1 MANAKPENGK
11 QAANPKQVL
20 ILVALLAVMVTVG
33 VVQFGGL
40 LSGGAPPA
48 PNPSGQPNSSASA
61 QASQTTQPSEN
72 RTALSPLQ
80 PRDPFRPVIVA
91 AKPQQEEPSRIVRT
105 EPTNRPK
112 REITGTPPLAPMT
125 LPPEQFGLQPAE
137 NAPAPAPEP
146 EQPHYTVTGVVQG
159 PNSVAIVADK
169 EGRRRF
175 VKQGDPLEDGWR
187 VLSIQRGALVLQK
200 GKQRITVRVGESTAP
215 NGGNTP

>member
-11 QAANPKQVL
+11 QATNPKQLL
-20 ILVALLAVMVTVG
+20 ILAALFAVMVTVG

-48 PNPSGQPNSSASA
+48 QNPSGQANGGAST
-61 QASQTTQPSEN
+61 QASQTTQASEN
-72 RTALSPLQ
+72 RITLPPLQ
-80 PRDPFRPVIVA
+80 PRDPFRPTIVA

-105 EPTNRPK
+105 EPTDRPK

-125 LPPEQFGLQPAE
+125 LPPGQFGLQPAE
-137 NAPAPAPEP
+137 NAPEP

-159 PNSVAIVADK
+159 PNSVAILVDK

-187 VLSIQRGALVLQK
+187 VVSIQRGALVLQK
-200 GKQRITVRVGESTAP
+200 GKQRITVRVGESTVP

>member
-1 MANAKPENGK
+1 MANAKPEGGK

-40 LSGGAPPA
+40 FGGGAPPA
-48 PNPSGQPNSSASA
+48 QNPAGQANGGAST
-61 QASQTTQPSEN
+61 QASQTAQASEN
-72 RTALSPLQ
+72 RITLPPLQ
-80 PRDPFRPVIVA
+80 PRDPFRPIIVA

-112 REITGTPPLAPMT
+112 REITGTPPLAPLT

-137 NAPAPAPEP
+137 NAPEP

-159 PNSVAIVADK
+159 PNSVAILVDK

-175 VKQGDPLEDGWR
+175 VKPGDPLEDGWR
-187 VLSIQRGALVLQK
+187 VVSIQRGALVLQK
-200 GKQRITVRVGESTAP
+200 GKQRITIRVGESTAP

>member
-11 QAANPKQVL
+11 QAANPKQLL
-20 ILVALLAVMVTVG
+20 ILAALFAVMVTVG

-48 PNPSGQPNSSASA
+48 PNPAGQSSAAQSQASQAA
-61 QASQTTQPSEN
+61 QASETRATLP
-72 RTALSPLQ
+72 PLQ
-80 PRDPFRPVIVA
+80 PRDPFRPIIVA

-112 REITGTPPLAPMT
+112 REITGTPPLAPLT

-137 NAPAPAPEP
+137 NAPEP
-146 EQPHYTVTGVVQG
+146 EQPQYTVTGVVQG
-159 PNSVAIVADK
+159 PNSVAILADK
-169 EGRRRF
+169 DGRRRF

-187 VLSIQRGALVLQK
+187 VVSIQRGALVLQK
-200 GKQRITVRVGESTAP
+200 GKQRITIRVGESTAP

>member
-11 QAANPKQVL
+11 QATNPKQLL
-20 ILVALLAVMVTVG
+20 ILAALLAVMVTVG

-48 PNPSGQPNSSASA
+48 PNPSGQSSAAQSQVSQTA
-61 QASQTTQPSEN
+61 QASESRATLP
-72 RTALSPLQ
+72 PLP

-112 REITGTPPLAPMT
+112 REITGTPPLAPLT

-137 NAPAPAPEP
+137 NAPEP

-187 VLSIQRGALVLQK
+187 VVSIQRGALVLQK
-200 GKQRITVRVGESTAP
+200 GKQRITIRVGESTAP

>member
-11 QAANPKQVL
+11 QATNPKQLL
-20 ILVALLAVMVTVG
+20 ILAALFAVMVTVG

-40 LSGGAPPA
+40 LGGGAPPA
-48 PNPSGQPNSSASA
+48 QNPAGQSSAAQS
-61 QASQTTQPSEN
+61 QASQTAQASES
-72 RTALSPLQ
+72 RATLPPLP

-112 REITGTPPLAPMT
+112 REIAGAPPLAPMT
-125 LPPEQFGLQPAE
+125 LPPGQFGLQPAE
-137 NAPAPAPEP
+137 NAPEP

-159 PNSVAIVADK
+159 PNSVAILVDK

-187 VLSIQRGALVLQK
+187 VVSIQRGAIVLQK
-200 GKQRITVRVGESTAP
+200 GKQRITIRVGESTAP

>member
-11 QAANPKQVL
+11 QATNPKQLL
-20 ILVALLAVMVTVG
+20 ILAALFAVLVTVG
-33 VVQFGGL
+33 VVQFGGVFG
-40 LSGGAPPA
+40 GGAPPA
-48 PNPSGQPNSSASA
+48 PNPSGQSSAAQS
-61 QASQTTQPSEN
+61 QASQTAQASET
-72 RTALSPLQ
+72 RATLPPLQ

-105 EPTNRPK
+105 ESTSRPK
-112 REITGTPPLAPMT
+112 REIAGAPPLAPMT
-125 LPPEQFGLQPAE
+125 LPPGQFGLQPAE
-137 NAPAPAPEP
+137 NTPAPEP

-187 VLSIQRGALVLQK
+187 VVSIQRGALVLQK
-200 GKQRITVRVGESTAP
+200 GKQRITIRVGESTAP

>member
-11 QAANPKQVL
+11 QATNPKQLL
-20 ILVALLAVMVTVG
+20 ILAALFAVMVTVG

-40 LSGGAPPA
+40 LSGCAPPA
-48 PNPSGQPNSSASA
+48 PNPSGQANGGAST
-61 QASQTTQPSEN
+61 QASQTTQASEN
-72 RTALSPLQ
+72 RITLPPLQ
-80 PRDPFRPVIVA
+80 PRDPFRPIIVA

-125 LPPEQFGLQPAE
+125 LPPGQFGLQPAE
-137 NAPAPAPEP
+137 NAPEP

-159 PNSVAIVADK
+159 PNSVAILVDK

-175 VKQGDPLEDGWR
+175 VKPGDPLEDGWR
-187 VLSIQRGALVLQK
+187 VVSIQRGAIALQK
-200 GKQRITVRVGESTAP
+200 GKQRITVRVGESTVP

>member
-11 QAANPKQVL
+11 QATNPKQL
-20 ILVALLAVMVTVG
+20 LLLAALFAVMVTVS

-48 PNPSGQPNSSASA
+48 QNPSGQANGGAST
-61 QASQTTQPSEN
+61 QASQTTQASEN
-72 RTALSPLQ
+72 RITLPPLQ
-80 PRDPFRPVIVA
+80 PRDPFRPIIVV

-125 LPPEQFGLQPAE
+125 LPPGQFGLQPAE
-137 NAPAPAPEP
+137 NAPEP

-159 PNSVAIVADK
+159 PNSVAILVDK

-187 VLSIQRGALVLQK
+187 VVSIQRGALVLQK

>member
-11 QAANPKQVL
+11 QATNPKQML
-20 ILVALLAVMVTVG
+20 ILAALFAVMVTVG

-48 PNPSGQPNSSASA
+48 PNPSGQANGGAST
-61 QASQTTQPSEN
+61 QASQTMQASEN
-72 RTALSPLQ
+72 RITLPPLQ
-80 PRDPFRPVIVA
+80 PRDPFRPIIVA
-91 AKPQQEEPSRIVRT
+91 AKPQQEEPSRIVHT

-125 LPPEQFGLQPAE
+125 LPPGQFGLQPAE
-137 NAPAPAPEP
+137 NAPEP

-159 PNSVAIVADK
+159 PNSVAIVVDK

-187 VLSIQRGALVLQK
+187 VVSIQRGALVLQK
-200 GKQRITVRVGESTAP
+200 GKQRIIARVGESTAP

>member
-1 MANAKPENGK
+1 MANAKPEGGK

-20 ILVALLAVMVTVG
+20 ILVALFAVMVTVG

-48 PNPSGQPNSSASA
+48 PNPSGQSSAAQS
-61 QASQTTQPSEN
+61 QASQTAQASES
-72 RTALSPLQ
+72 RATLPPLP

-112 REITGTPPLAPMT
+112 REIAGAPPLAPMT
-125 LPPEQFGLQPAE
+125 LPPGQFGLQPAE

-187 VLSIQRGALVLQK
+187 VVSIQRGALVLQK
-200 GKQRITVRVGESTAP
+200 GKQRITIRVGESTAP

>member
-1 MANAKPENGK
+1 MANAKPEGGK
-11 QAANPKQVL
+11 QAANPKQLL
-20 ILVALLAVMVTVG
+20 ILAALLAVMVTVG

-40 LSGGAPPA
+40 LSGGAPSA

-72 RTALSPLQ
+72 RTALPPLQ

-112 REITGTPPLAPMT
+112 REITGAPPLAPLT

-137 NAPAPAPEP
+137 NAPEP
-146 EQPHYTVTGVVQG
+146 EQPQYTVTGVVQG

-200 GKQRITVRVGESTAP
+200 GKQRITIRVGESTAP

>member
-11 QAANPKQVL
+11 QATNPKQLL
-20 ILVALLAVMVTVG
+20 ILAALFAVMVTVS

-48 PNPSGQPNSSASA
+48 QNPSGQANGGAST
-61 QASQTTQPSEN
+61 QASQTTQASEN
-72 RTALSPLQ
+72 RITLPPLQ
-80 PRDPFRPVIVA
+80 PRDPFRPIIVA

-105 EPTNRPK
+105 EPTDRPK

-125 LPPEQFGLQPAE
+125 LPPGQFGLQPAE
-137 NAPAPAPEP
+137 NAPEP

-159 PNSVAIVADK
+159 PNSVAILVDK

-187 VLSIQRGALVLQK
+187 VVSIQRGAIALQK
-200 GKQRITVRVGESTAP
+200 GKQRITIRVGESTAP

>member
-11 QAANPKQVL
+11 QATNPKQLL
-20 ILVALLAVMVTVG
+20 ILAALFAVMVTVS

-48 PNPSGQPNSSASA
+48 QNPSGQANGGAST
-61 QASQTTQPSEN
+61 QASQTTQASEN
-72 RTALSPLQ
+72 RITLPPLQ
-80 PRDPFRPVIVA
+80 PRDPFRPIIVA

-125 LPPEQFGLQPAE
+125 LPPGQFGLQPAE
-137 NAPAPAPEP
+137 NAPEP

-159 PNSVAIVADK
+159 PNSVAILVDK

-187 VLSIQRGALVLQK
+187 VVSIQRGALVLQK
-200 GKQRITVRVGESTAP
+200 GKQRITVRVGESTVP

>member
-11 QAANPKQVL
+11 QATNPKQLL
-20 ILVALLAVMVTVG
+20 ILAALFAVMVTVG

-48 PNPSGQPNSSASA
+48 QNPSGQANGGAST
-61 QASQTTQPSEN
+61 QASQTTQASEN
-72 RTALSPLQ
+72 RITLPPLQ

-91 AKPQQEEPSRIVRT
+91 AKPQQEEPSRTVRT

-125 LPPEQFGLQPAE
+125 LPPGQFGLQPAE
-137 NAPAPAPEP
+137 NAPEP

-159 PNSVAIVADK
+159 PNSVAILVDK

-187 VLSIQRGALVLQK
+187 VVSIQRGALVLQK

>member
-11 QAANPKQVL
+11 QAANPKQLL
-20 ILVALLAVMVTVG
+20 ILAALFAVMVTVG

-40 LSGGAPPA
+40 LGGGAPPA
-48 PNPSGQPNSSASA
+48 PNPSGQANGGAST
-61 QASQTTQPSEN
+61 QASQTAQASEN
-72 RTALSPLQ
+72 RITLPPLQ
-80 PRDPFRPVIVA
+80 PRDPFRPIIVA

-112 REITGTPPLAPMT
+112 REITGTPPLAPLT
-125 LPPEQFGLQPAE
+125 LSPEQFGLQPAE
-137 NAPAPAPEP
+137 NAPEP

-159 PNSVAIVADK
+159 PNSVAILVDK

-187 VLSIQRGALVLQK
+187 VVSIQRGALVLQK

>member
-11 QAANPKQVL
+11 QATNPKQLL
-20 ILVALLAVMVTVG
+20 ILAALFAVMVTVG

-48 PNPSGQPNSSASA
+48 QNPAGQSSAAQS
-61 QASQTTQPSEN
+61 QASQTAQASES
-72 RTALSPLQ
+72 RATLPPLP

-112 REITGTPPLAPMT
+112 REIEGAPPIAPLTPPIG
-125 LPPEQFGLQPAE
+125 QFSLQPAE
-137 NAPAPAPEP
+137 NAPAPKP

-159 PNSVAIVADK
+159 PNSVAILVDK

-187 VLSIQRGALVLQK
+187 VVSIQRGALVLQK

>member
-1 MANAKPENGK
+1 MANAKPEGGK

>member
-1 MANAKPENGK
+1 MANAKPEGGK

-20 ILVALLAVMVTVG
+20 ILAALLAVMVTVG

-61 QASQTTQPSEN
+61 QASQTTQPNEN
-72 RTALSPLQ
+72 RTALPPLQ

-137 NAPAPAPEP
+137 NAPEP
-146 EQPHYTVTGVVQG
+146 EQPQYTVTGVVQG
-159 PNSVAIVADK
+159 PNSVAILADK
-169 EGRRRF
+169 DGRRRF

-187 VLSIQRGALVLQK
+187 VLSIQRGAIVLQK

>member
-11 QAANPKQVL
+11 QATNPKQLL
-20 ILVALLAVMVTVG
+20 ILAALLAVMVTVG

-40 LSGGAPPA
+40 LGGGAPPA
-48 PNPSGQPNSSASA
+48 PNPSGQSSAAQS
-61 QASQTTQPSEN
+61 QASQTAQASEN
-72 RTALSPLQ
+72 RITLPPLQ

-91 AKPQQEEPSRIVRT
+91 AKPQQEEPSRTVRT
-105 EPTNRPK
+105 DTTSRPK
-112 REITGTPPLAPMT
+112 REIEGAPPLAPMT
-125 LPPEQFGLQPAE
+125 LPPGQFGLQPAE

-159 PNSVAIVADK
+159 PNSVAILVDK

-187 VLSIQRGALVLQK
+187 VVSIQRGAIVLQK
-200 GKQRITVRVGESTAP
+200 GKQRITARVGESTAP

>member
-11 QAANPKQVL
+11 QAANPKQLL
-20 ILVALLAVMVTVG
+20 ILAALLAVMVTVG

-40 LSGGAPPA
+40 LGGGAPPA
-48 PNPSGQPNSSASA
+48 PNPSGQANGGAST
-61 QASQTTQPSEN
+61 QASQTAQASEN
-72 RTALSPLQ
+72 RITLPPLQ
-80 PRDPFRPVIVA
+80 PRDPFRPIIVA

-105 EPTNRPK
+105 ESTSRPK
-112 REITGTPPLAPMT
+112 REIEGAPPIAPLTPPIG
-125 LPPEQFGLQPAE
+125 QFSLQPAE
-137 NAPAPAPEP
+137 NAPAPEP

-159 PNSVAIVADK
+159 PNSVAILVDK

-187 VLSIQRGALVLQK
+187 VVSIQRGAIVLQK
-200 GKQRITVRVGESTAP
+200 GKQRITARVGESTAP

>member
-11 QAANPKQVL
+11 QATNPKQLL
-20 ILVALLAVMVTVG
+20 ILAALFAVMVTVG

-48 PNPSGQPNSSASA
+48 PNPPGQATSGAQLQANQTA
-61 QASQTTQPSEN
+61 QASESRITLP
-72 RTALSPLQ
+72 PLP

-112 REITGTPPLAPMT
+112 REITGTPPLAPLT

-137 NAPAPAPEP
+137 NAPEP

-159 PNSVAIVADK
+159 PNSVAILVDK

-187 VLSIQRGALVLQK
+187 VVSIQRGALVLQK
-200 GKQRITVRVGESTAP
+200 GKQRITIRVGESTAP

>member
-11 QAANPKQVL
+11 QATNPKQLL
-20 ILVALLAVMVTVG
+20 ILAALLAVMVTVG

-40 LSGGAPPA
+40 LGGGAPPA
-48 PNPSGQPNSSASA
+48 PNPSGQASGGA
-61 QASQTTQPSEN
+61 QSQASQTAQASET
-72 RTALSPLQ
+72 RATLPPLQ

-91 AKPQQEEPSRIVRT
+91 AKPQQEEPSRVVRT

-112 REITGTPPLAPMT
+112 REIAGAPPLAPMT
-125 LPPEQFGLQPAE
+125 LPPGQFGLQPAE
-137 NAPAPAPEP
+137 NAPEP
-146 EQPHYTVTGVVQG
+146 EQPQYTVTGVVQG
-159 PNSVAIVADK
+159 PNSVAILADK

-187 VLSIQRGALVLQK
+187 VVSIQRGALVLQK
-200 GKQRITVRVGESTAP
+200 GKQRITVRVGESTVP

>member
-11 QAANPKQVL
+11 QAANPKQLL
-20 ILVALLAVMVTVG
+20 ILAALLAVLVTVG

-40 LSGGAPPA
+40 LGGGAPPA
-48 PNPSGQPNSSASA
+48 PNPPGQATSGAQPQANQTA
-61 QASQTTQPSEN
+61 QASESRITLP
-72 RTALSPLQ
+72 PLP

-112 REITGTPPLAPMT
+112 REITGTPPLAPLT

-137 NAPAPAPEP
+137 NAPEP

-159 PNSVAIVADK
+159 PNSVAILADK

-187 VLSIQRGALVLQK
+187 VVSIQRGAIVLQK
-200 GKQRITVRVGESTAP
+200 GKQRITIRVGESTAP

>member
-11 QAANPKQVL
+11 QATNPKQLL
-20 ILVALLAVMVTVG
+20 ILAALFAVMVTVG

-48 PNPSGQPNSSASA
+48 QNPAGQANGGAST
-61 QASQTTQPSEN
+61 QASQTAQASEN
-72 RTALSPLQ
+72 RITLPPLQ
-80 PRDPFRPVIVA
+80 PRDPFRPIIVA
-91 AKPQQEEPSRIVRT
+91 AKPQQEEPSRVVRT

-112 REITGTPPLAPMT
+112 REITGTPPLAPLT

-137 NAPAPAPEP
+137 NAPEP

-159 PNSVAIVADK
+159 PNSVAILADK

-175 VKQGDPLEDGWR
+175 VKPGDPLEDGWR
-187 VLSIQRGALVLQK
+187 VVSIQRGAIALQK
-200 GKQRITVRVGESTAP
+200 GKQRITIRVGESTAP
-215 NGGNTP
+215 NGGNRP

>member
-1 MANAKPENGK
+1 MANAKPEGGK

-72 RTALSPLQ
+72 RTALPPLQ
-80 PRDPFRPVIVA
+80 PRDPFRPIIVA

-137 NAPAPAPEP
+137 NAPEP
-146 EQPHYTVTGVVQG
+146 EQPQYTVTGVVQG
-159 PNSVAIVADK
+159 PNSVAILADK
-169 EGRRRF
+169 DGRRRF

>member
-11 QAANPKQVL
+11 QATNPKQLL
-20 ILVALLAVMVTVG
+20 ILAALFAVMVTVG

-40 LSGGAPPA
+40 FGGGAPPA
-48 PNPSGQPNSSASA
+48 PNPSGQANGGAQS
-61 QASQTTQPSEN
+61 QASQTAQASET
-72 RTALSPLQ
+72 RATLPPLP

-137 NAPAPAPEP
+137 NAPEP
-146 EQPHYTVTGVVQG
+146 KQPHYTVTGVVQG
-159 PNSVAIVADK
+159 PNSVAILVDK

-187 VLSIQRGALVLQK
+187 VVSIQRGAIALQK
-200 GKQRITVRVGESTAP
+200 GKQRITIRVGESTAP

>member
-11 QAANPKQVL
+11 QATNPKQLL
-20 ILVALLAVMVTVG
+20 ILAALLAVMVTVG

-48 PNPSGQPNSSASA
+48 PNPAGQSSAAQSQASQAA
-61 QASQTTQPSEN
+61 QASETRATLP
-72 RTALSPLQ
+72 PLQ
-80 PRDPFRPVIVA
+80 PRDPFRPIIVA

-112 REITGTPPLAPMT
+112 REIEGAPPLAPMT
-125 LPPEQFGLQPAE
+125 LPPGQFGLQPAE

-159 PNSVAIVADK
+159 PNSVAILVDK

-175 VKQGDPLEDGWR
+175 VKPGDPLEDGWR
-187 VLSIQRGALVLQK
+187 VVSIQRGALVLQK
-200 GKQRITVRVGESTAP
+200 GKQRITIRVGESTAP

>member
-1 MANAKPENGK
+1 MANAKPEGGK

-48 PNPSGQPNSSASA
+48 SNPSGQPNSSASA

-80 PRDPFRPVIVA
+80 PRDPFRPIIVA

-137 NAPAPAPEP
+137 NASEP

-159 PNSVAIVADK
+159 PNSVAILADK

-175 VKQGDPLEDGWR
+175 VKPGDPLEDGWR

-200 GKQRITVRVGESTAP
+200 GKQRITVRVGESTVP

>member
-11 QAANPKQVL
+11 QATNPKQLL
-20 ILVALLAVMVTVG
+20 ILAALLAVLVTVG
-33 VVQFGGL
+33 VVRIGGL
-40 LSGGAPPA
+40 FGGGAPPA
-48 PNPSGQPNSSASA
+48 PNPSGQSSAAQS
-61 QASQTTQPSEN
+61 QASQTAQASET
-72 RTALSPLQ
+72 RATLPPLQ

-105 EPTNRPK
+105 DTTSRPK
-112 REITGTPPLAPMT
+112 REIAGAPPLAPMT
-125 LPPEQFGLQPAE
+125 LPPGQFGLQPAE
-137 NAPAPAPEP
+137 NAPAPEP

-159 PNSVAIVADK
+159 PNSVAILVDK

-187 VLSIQRGALVLQK
+187 VVSIQRGALVLQK
-200 GKQRITVRVGESTAP
+200 GKQRITIRVGESTAP

>member
-11 QAANPKQVL
+11 QATNPKQLL
-20 ILVALLAVMVTVG
+20 ILAALFAVMVTVG

-48 PNPSGQPNSSASA
+48 QNPAGQANGGAST
-61 QASQTTQPSEN
+61 QASQTAQASEN
-72 RTALSPLQ
+72 RITLPPLQ
-80 PRDPFRPVIVA
+80 PRDPFRPIIVA

-112 REITGTPPLAPMT
+112 REITGTPPLAPLT
-125 LPPEQFGLQPAE
+125 LSPEQFGLQPAE
-137 NAPAPAPEP
+137 NAPEP

-159 PNSVAIVADK
+159 PNSVAILVDK

-187 VLSIQRGALVLQK
+187 VVSIQRGALVLQK

>member
-1 MANAKPENGK
+1 MANAKPEGGK

-72 RTALSPLQ
+72 RTALPPLQ
-80 PRDPFRPVIVA
+80 PRDPFRPIIVA

-137 NAPAPAPEP
+137 NAPEP
-146 EQPHYTVTGVVQG
+146 EQPQYTVTGVVQG
-159 PNSVAIVADK
+159 PNSVAILADK
-169 EGRRRF
+169 DGRRRF

-200 GKQRITVRVGESTAP
+200 GKQRITVRVGESTVP

>member
-11 QAANPKQVL
+11 QAANPKQLL
-20 ILVALLAVMVTVG
+20 ILAALLAVLVTVG

-48 PNPSGQPNSSASA
+48 QNPAGQANGGAST
-61 QASQTTQPSEN
+61 QASQTAQASEN
-72 RTALSPLQ
+72 RITLPPLQ
-80 PRDPFRPVIVA
+80 PRDPFRPIIVA

-112 REITGTPPLAPMT
+112 REITGTPPLAPLT

-137 NAPAPAPEP
+137 NAPEP

-159 PNSVAIVADK
+159 PNSVAILADK
-169 EGRRRF
+169 DGRRRF

-200 GKQRITVRVGESTAP
+200 GKQRITIRVGESTAP

>member
-1 MANAKPENGK
+1 MANAKPEGGK
-11 QAANPKQVL
+11 QATNPKQVL
-20 ILVALLAVMVTVG
+20 ILAALLAVMVTVG

-48 PNPSGQPNSSASA
+48 PNPSGQSSAAQS
-61 QASQTTQPSEN
+61 QASQTAQASES
-72 RTALSPLQ
+72 RATLPPLQ

-91 AKPQQEEPSRIVRT
+91 AKPQQEEPSRVVRT
-105 EPTNRPK
+105 EPTSRPK
-112 REITGTPPLAPMT
+112 REIAGAPPLAPMT
-125 LPPEQFGLQPAE
+125 LPPGQFGLQPAE

-159 PNSVAIVADK
+159 PNSVAILVDK

-187 VLSIQRGALVLQK
+187 VVSIQRGAIVLQK
-200 GKQRITVRVGESTAP
+200 GKQRITIRVGESTAP